1 MPQMQLPLIPTGA
14 TMINARVHVQE
25 QQDYWYYFFDGSP
38 IYSHHKTD
46 ICSFKMF
53 TSLLVCVNRCKQVD
67 IVNSFGVTKSL
78 VSRNVTLYAENG
90 PGGFFKKRKGHGG
103 TVLTKQVLENAQ
115 HLLNL
120 GSEKHDVADMI
131 GIKYDT
137 LRKAVSDGRLSVNPS
152 TTKKN

>member
-14 TMINARVHVQE
+14 TIVNTRIHVQE
-25 QQDYWYYFFDGSP
+25 QQDYWYYFLDGSP

-46 ICSFKMF
+46 TESFKMF
-53 TSLLVCVNRCKQVD
+53 TSSLVCVNRCKQVD

-78 VSRNVTLYAENG
+78 VSRNATLYAEKG
-90 PGGFFKKRKGHGG
+90 PAGFFEKRKGHGG
-103 TVLTKQVLENAQ
+103 TVLTKQVLEKAQ

-120 GSEKHDVADMI
+120 GSEKHHVADML
-131 GIKYDT
+131 GVKYDT

-152 TTKKN
+152 IAKKN